1 MCPVLRMAITLRW
14 VIVVRSLF
22 LWARNDAHT
31 NNVIPRSVAT
41 WESNAESDEIDRPSD
56 RKTERPSEVAI
67 NADNIIPLVPLVSG
81 SQGLGDGGW

>member
-22 LWARNDAHT
+22 LWTRNDAHT

-41 WESNAESDEIDRPSD
+41 WESKAEADEIERPSD
-56 RKTERPSEVAI
+56 RETERPSEVAI
-67 NADNIIPLVPLVSG
+67 NADSIISLVPLVSV